1 MFNFPLE
8 NPLSSDQ
15 WDVST
20 SYNTLSYRILDDV
33 TRELCIEL
41 HQVGE
46 VVKHLIWVTKLEG
59 AVSLVGILE
68 YRETTSFF
76 LLLSFSWYACG
87 EVESDKYLWLKPPK
101 LVQGGLALLNR
112 GTILLF
118 PK

>member
-20 SYNTLSYRILDDV
+20 SYNTLSHRILDDV

-41 HQVGE
+41 HQLGE

-68 YRETTSFF
+68 Y
-76 LLLSFSWYACG
+76 SFSTEDFRDIYWTNFDLRQWSLGC
-87 EVESDKYLWLKPPK
+87 VS
-101 LVQGGLALLNR
+101 
-112 GTILLF
+112 
-118 PK
+118 